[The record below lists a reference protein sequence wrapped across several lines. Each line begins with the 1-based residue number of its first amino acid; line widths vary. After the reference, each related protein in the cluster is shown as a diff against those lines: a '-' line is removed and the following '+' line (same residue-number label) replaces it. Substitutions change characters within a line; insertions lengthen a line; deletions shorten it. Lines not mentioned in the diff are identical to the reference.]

1 MIIKS
6 LLDTDLYKFTM
17 GQVVWHKYP
26 GAMVSYEFKCRN
38 NIDLVEHIEEIR
50 AEIYQLCTLRF
61 TPDELDYLASIP
73 FLKPDFIEYLR
84 LLQLNPD
91 YINVFMGDDGL
102 FGDKRLIIN
111 IKGPWIST
119 IWFEVPVLAIVSEV
133 WGKHNNLVQT
143 GMNKLTEKI
152 GYLADNILPNKYP
165 SPNESF
171 RFADFGTRRRYSR
184 HWQREHVVPALA
196 ARFRKNFVGTS
207 NVLIA
212 KELNLKPIGTMAHEF
227 IMAHQQL
234 GSRLADSQATAFQR
248 WADEYRG
255 ALGIALSDTVG
266 MDAFLKDFDLYFAK
280 LFDGARHDS
289 GNPFEWGYKWSKH
302 LSDLGIDPKTKS
314 GVFSDGLNF
323 EKALALHNEFKN
335 IFQPSF
341 GIGTYLTNDMGMT
354 PPNIVIKMVEC
365 NGGPVAKISDSEGKQ
380 MCNDADYLNS
390 LRKVYDIKER

>member
-17 GQVVWHKYP
+17 AQVVLHKYP
-26 GAMVSYEFKCRN
+26 ATMVRYAFKCRN
-38 NIDLVEHIEEIR
+38 NIDLKEHIEEIR

-61 TPDELDYLASIP
+61 THEELDYLASIP

-84 LLQLNPD
+84 LLQLNPE
-91 YINVFMGDDGL
+91 YINVHEDNGEL
-102 FGDKRLIIN
+102 CIHIA
-111 IKGPWIST
+111 GPWIST
-119 IWFEVPVLAIVSEV
+119 IWFEVPALAIVSEV
-133 WGKHNNLVQT
+133 WGKYNNLVST

-152 GYLADNILPNKYP
+152 EYLAGNILPKKFP
-165 SPNESF
+165 SINEEF
-171 RFADFGTRRRYSR
+171 RFADFGTRRRYSY
-184 HWQREHVVPALA
+184 HWQREYVVPALV
-196 ARFRKNFVGTS
+196 ARFPKNFVGTS

-212 KELNLKPIGTMAHEF
+212 KELGLKPIGTMAHEF

-234 GSRLADSQATAFQR
+234 GFRLADSQAASFQA

-266 MDAFLKDFDLYFAK
+266 MNAFLKDFDLYFAK

-289 GNPFEWGYKWSKH
+289 GDPFEWGYKWSNH
-302 LSDLGIDPKTKS
+302 LRKLGIDPSTKT
-314 GVFSDGLNF
+314 GVFSDSLTF
-323 EKALALHNEFKN
+323 EKALALHGEFKN
-335 IFQPSF
+335 IFRPSF

-365 NGGPVAKISDSEGKQ
+365 NGDPVAKISDSEGKQ
-380 MCNDADYLNS
+380 MCEDEEYLNS
-390 LRKVYDIKER
+390 LKRVYDIKEEK